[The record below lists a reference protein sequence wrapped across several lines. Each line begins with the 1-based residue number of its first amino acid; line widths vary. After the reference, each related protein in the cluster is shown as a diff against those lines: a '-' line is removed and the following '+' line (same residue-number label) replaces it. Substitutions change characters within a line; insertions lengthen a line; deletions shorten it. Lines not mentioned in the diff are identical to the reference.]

1 MFVIGIPT
9 LITMKY
15 TICGFLTLFLFAASS
30 SAAQEFTYSLGIKG
44 GLNYSLGGYG
54 HEVFGT
60 NPRTIGEQFDA
71 QSEFGFHGGVFAQ
84 ANLGRLFLRPEITYS
99 SIKTSYDFPL
109 ASTEHEV
116 TKIDIPVLL
125 GYNIIGPVDI
135 YAGPVYSNIRTS
147 EITVDPNGET
157 GRVVVQ
163 GTPGVNLQAGLKFD
177 LGRFELDFR
186 YERTLTAAGEL
197 PTTHTFDP
205 VTPIEDGTTNFYGV
219 NDIELADPRIHQI
232 ILSVSF
238 KIFGNDFESNNR
250 RSRGD
255 WCY

>member
-1 MFVIGIPT
+1 
-9 LITMKY
+9 MKY
-15 TICGFLTLFLFAASS
+15 SICGFLTLFLLVTSS
-30 SAAQEFTYSLGIKG
+30 GVAQEFTYSLGIKG

-54 HEVFGT
+54 HELLGE
-60 NPRTIGEQFDA
+60 NQEIGQRYDA
-71 QSEFGFHGGVFAQ
+71 QSEFGFQGGVFAQ

-99 SIKTSYDFPL
+99 SLKTSYDFPL

-125 GYNIIGPVDI
+125 GYNVIGPLDL

-147 EITVDPNGET
+147 EITLDPNGET

-197 PTTHTFDP
+197 PTSHDFDP
-205 VTPIEDGTTNFYGV
+205 ITALEDGTTTFYGV
-219 NDIELADPRIHQI
+219 EKIRLEDPRIHQL

-250 RSRGD
+250 HSRGD